1 MMLNK
6 LPPNIP
12 ITSVLSHLETSGKYG
27 FRNRA
32 IFACRF
38 VLRIRDVSALQV
50 SDVLAMDGTI
60 RRFYISPDGRRFRL
74 DDELRTELQRYLVWY
89 FDLDDASLRQL
100 TKMPNLNTPLFPTQK
115 KERWTNNTLAQ
126 LYSSLDKQIHEY
138 FKQHQPTK
146 KPSMSQRLLSSC
158 SR

>member
-6 LPPNIP
+6 LPPNTP
-12 ITSVLSHLETSGKYG
+12 ITSVLSHLETLGKHG

-38 VLRIRDVSALQV
+38 ALRIRDVSALQV

-60 RRFYISPDGRRFRL
+60 RRLYISPDGRRFHL
-74 DDELRTELQRYLVWY
+74 DDELRSELHRYLVWY
-89 FDLDDASLRQL
+89 FDLEDGSLRQL
-100 TKMPNLNTPLFPTQK
+100 TKTTNLNIPLFPTQK

-126 LYSSLDKQIHEY
+126 LYSSLDKQIHEH
-138 FKQHQPTK
+138 FAHQQATK
-146 KPSMSQRLLSSC
+146 KPSMSQRLFSSFA
-158 SR
+158 